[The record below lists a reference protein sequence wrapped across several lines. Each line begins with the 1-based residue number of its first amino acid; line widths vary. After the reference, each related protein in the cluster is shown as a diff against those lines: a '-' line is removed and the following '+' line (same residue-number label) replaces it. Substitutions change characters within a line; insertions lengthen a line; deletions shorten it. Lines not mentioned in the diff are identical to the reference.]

1 MSYTANT
8 PHQADISTGTN
19 VAINAEHLSLRLGGK
34 TLLDDFSLQ
43 IKSGQLTALLGPNG
57 AGKSTLLKVLCGEME
72 AEGEVNLFGYPRHH
86 WPTSQLAR
94 HLGVLPQH
102 SSLSF
107 AFTGQEVVELGT
119 LPLALPNTQTK
130 IIAHEKMAMVGVTE
144 LASRLYPTLSGG
156 EKQRIHFARVLTQ
169 LSQAGERCILMLDE
183 PTSALDLAH
192 QHNALIVARQMAK
205 AGAAVIIV
213 IHDLNLA
220 AQYADRLVIINHGK
234 IQADGPP
241 EQALTA
247 ETIESVYGWPV
258 CITQHPV
265 DNYPIVLAATT

>member
-1 MSYTANT
+1 MSHQTSTSLQTGVNT
-8 PHQADISTGTN
+8 ESNI
-19 VAINAEHLSLRLGGK
+19 AIEAESLSLSLGGK

-57 AGKSTLLKVLCGEME
+57 AGKSTLLKVLCGEVE
-72 AEGEVNLFGYPRHH
+72 AEGKVNIFGCPRHE
-86 WPTSQLAR
+86 WPTKQLAC

-107 AFTGQEVVELGT
+107 AFTAKEVVELGA
-119 LPLALPNTQTK
+119 LPLELPNVQAQQV
-130 IIAHEKMAMVGVTE
+130 AHEKMAMVGVTD
-144 LASRLYPTLSGG
+144 LAPRLYPTMSGG
-156 EKQRIHFARVLTQ
+156 EKQRVHFARVLTQ
-169 LSQAGERCILMLDE
+169 LSQAGKQCILMLDE

-192 QHNALIVARQMAK
+192 QHNALIVAKQMAR

-234 IQADGPP
+234 IQADGTP

-247 ETIESVYGWPV
+247 DIIKSVYGWPV
-258 CITQHPV
+258 CITQHPI
-265 DNYPIVLAATT
+265 DGYPIVLAAAA